1 MNMKYVLSTLSLLL
15 VMLNVAY
22 AEDATLALRNKLQ
35 AMESF
40 SANFQ
45 QTLFDENGEELQQSQ
60 GKAKL
65 KRPGQ
70 LYWETQSPYENL
82 MIADNKTLWRY
93 DMDLEQVTKQALN
106 KNISQTPALLLSGEV
121 KNIDKNFI
129 VKKTEQGA
137 GTTSFTLEPKRSDSL
152 VKQLQFTFKTDAIS
166 SMRIVDDLQ
175 QRTDI
180 EFSDVIVNA
189 DIDASVFTFKV
200 PPGVDVLTNE

>member
-1 MNMKYVLSTLSLLL
+1 MRYPLSTYILLL
-15 VMLNVAY
+15 AMLNVAH
-22 AEDATLALRNKLQ
+22 AEDATVALRNKLQ

-45 QTLFDENGEELQQSQ
+45 QTLFDENDQELQQSQ
-60 GKAKL
+60 GTAKL

-93 DMDLEQVTKQALN
+93 DIDLEQVTKQALN
-106 KNISQTPALLLSGEV
+106 NNVSQTPALLLSGEV
-121 KNIDKNFI
+121 KNIDKNF
-129 VKKTEQGA
+129 VVRKTEQGG
-137 GTTSFTLEPKRSDSL
+137 GTTSFTLEPKGSESL
-152 VKQLQFTFKTDAIS
+152 VKQLQFTFRADAIS

-175 QRTDI
+175 QRTEI

-189 DIDASVFTFKV
+189 DIDSSVFKFKV

>member
-1 MNMKYVLSTLSLLL
+1 MTMRYILNTCLLL
-15 VMLNVAY
+15 LATLTAAH
-22 AEDATLALRNKLQ
+22 AEDATVTLRNKLQ
-35 AMESF
+35 AMQSF

-45 QTLFDENGEELQQSQ
+45 QTLFDENDQELQQSE
-60 GKAKL
+60 GTAKL

-93 DMDLEQVTKQALN
+93 DVDLEQVTRQPLD

-121 KNIDKNFI
+121 ANIDENFS
-129 VKKTEQGA
+129 VRATTERGA
-137 GTTSFTLEPKRSDSL
+137 TTFVLQPKRADSL
-152 VKQLQFTFKTDAIS
+152 IKQLQFTFKADAIS

-180 EFSDVIVNA
+180 EFSDVVVNA
-189 DIDASVFTFKV
+189 DIDADVFKFKV

>member
-1 MNMKYVLSTLSLLL
+1 MPMRHLLNTFTLLL
-15 VMLNVAY
+15 AMLNAAH
-22 AEDATLALRNKLQ
+22 AEDATRDLRNKLQ
-35 AMESF
+35 AMQSL

-45 QTLFDENGEELQQSQ
+45 QTLFDESDQELQQSE
-60 GKAKL
+60 GRAKL

-93 DMDLEQVTKQALN
+93 DIDLEQVTKQTLN
-106 KNISQTPALLLSGEV
+106 KDISQTPALLLSGDV
-121 KNIDKNFI
+121 KNIDENFF
-129 VKKTEQGA
+129 VRKTEQGE
-137 GTTSFTLEPKRSDSL
+137 GTTSFILEPKGAEGL
-152 VKQLQFTFKTDAIS
+152 VKQLEFTFKADAIS
-166 SMRIVDDLQ
+166 RMRIIDDLQ

-189 DIDASVFTFKV
+189 DIDSSVFKFKV